1 MDYLDILK
9 HREKSGKLCRIELE
23 AMHYSKNTVFK
34 TIYKFTDR
42 AYFFVSSEGSFYSV
56 YVTPKEGQESI
67 LETIADEFANELLD
81 QELRSMILQETS
93 KIRDAITTRALLSV
107 KSL

>member
-9 HREKSGKLCRIELE
+9 QREKSGKLCRFELE
-23 AMHYSKNTVFK
+23 AKHYSKSTVFK

-42 AYFFVSSEGSFYSV
+42 AYFFVSSDDGYYSV

-81 QELRSMILQETS
+81 QELRSVVLRETS
-93 KIRDAITTRALLSV
+93 KIRDVITTRALLSV
-107 KSL
+107 KSS